1 MILSIFTHT
10 TILILHIGLI
20 ATLLLFNYIIL
31 KKLLIEPIGYLIK
44 TPPKGDQMKPIH
56 LENHIFNLDAIIMIE
71 PYGDVGFVHCIDNHT
86 YKISKAEYQQ
96 LLELLEKD

>member
-1 MILSIFTHT
+1 
-10 TILILHIGLI
+10 
-20 ATLLLFNYIIL
+20 
-31 KKLLIEPIGYLIK
+31 
-44 TPPKGDQMKPIH
+44 MKPIH
-56 LENHIFNLDAIIMIE
+56 LENHIFNSDAIVMIE